1 MTEQQP
7 DTVFQETQN
16 EFRTSLMIGMQIAE
30 RMNRQREAR
39 MRRTQQR
46 AEEARQMADR
56 EQSQQARAAEAA
68 ERRREATELR
78 KAEAQ
83 LGLAQMSVKPVHDSK
98 WWNTASQHD
107 IADAW
112 RSAQHDLEDPALQ
125 RARERIA
132 TEVDSRYGIDLNN
145 RSEVPAFRASDD
157 LRIAQAQGAADPH
170 AVVLREHVRAA
181 QSESESFAE
190 LQDNLRAQGVA
201 YRLDNGDEQQSHL
214 EVGIESPNG
223 EIDQWVDSRDL
234 GIRDLADSLR
244 GEEATMESRET
255 DQVTQRNREEEEAT
269 AALGRADDY
278 ELVDR
283 DGDGRTDPSARTEE
297 TVETNQALDDW
308 DSVAQ
313 REARANEMTDKGVDA
328 RLQAAALDVDAQAAK
343 GPQHATDKTAGKAG
357 KTPKAPSQ
365 SRGREQTRGGPSR

>member
-46 AEEARQMADR
+46 VEDARQAAER
-56 EQSQQARAAEAA
+56 EQTQQARAAEAA

-83 LGLAQMSVKPVHDSK
+83 LGLAQLSVKNVHDSK
-98 WWNTASQHD
+98 WWNTASHHD
-107 IADAW
+107 VADAW
-112 RSAQHDLEDPALQ
+112 QSAHHDLDDPALS

-132 TEVDSRYGIDLNN
+132 TEVDSRYGIDLTD
-145 RSEVPAFRASDD
+145 RQEVPAFRASDD
-157 LRIAQAQGAADPH
+157 LRIAQAQGASDPH
-170 AVVLREHVRAA
+170 ATVLREHVRGA
-181 QSESESFAE
+181 QSQSESFAE

-201 YRLDNGDEQQSHL
+201 YRLANGDEQQSHL

-223 EIDQWVDSRDL
+223 EIDQWIDSRDL

-244 GEEATMESRET
+244 TEEATMESRET

-278 ELVDR
+278 ELIDR
-283 DGDGRTDPSARTEE
+283 DHDGRTDPTARTEE

-328 RLQAAALDVDAQAAK
+328 RLQAAALDVDAQASQ
-343 GPQHATDKTAGKAG
+343 GPHHATDKKAGKAG
-357 KTPKAPSQ
+357 RTPKAPAQ
-365 SRGREQTRGGPSR
+365 SRGREQARGGPSR